1 MISKM
6 ILFWIVL
13 IGCLYIL
20 STIEV
25 ELDDKRP
32 KGLNLVY

>member
-1 MISKM
+1 MIK
-6 ILFWIVL
+6 IVIGLVVL